1 MENKSNPL
9 SKTVS
14 IILNLLSV
22 GLSLFVLFL
31 SISSFTDGKTFAG
44 VLFLLASIVF
54 SPITKLLL
62 KNKGK
67 PKQRIIRIVGG
78 VLFVLLALPF
88 VLSDSKGKSKTTEPQ
103 PKEEEQLTKLKD
115 SLNAI
120 LKPKNLDICIVIHD
134 LEQLEKECL
143 EKADQKHPDF
153 GTKHTSYNS
162 KCIEESYL
170 NYIKNKGLSK
180 DFISKVTVFAME
192 CTEADRKANIE
203 KLEKEKEAKEER
215 KEKIQKCLQT
225 ASNDLKYKIKES
237 LHNPK
242 SFEEVSSEYNG
253 NNDEVFEIKYTYR
266 GENGL
271 GTVRT
276 ETVFA
281 KVSIKDCSIIEITK

>member
-1 MENKSNPL
+1 MENKSNPI

-54 SPITKLLL
+54 SPITKLLF
-62 KNKGK
+62 KNQDK
-67 PKQRIIRIVGG
+67 PKQRVIRIVGG
-78 VLFVLLALPF
+78 VLFVLIALPF

-103 PKEEEQLTKLKD
+103 PKEEQLTKLKD

-120 LKPKNLDICIVIHD
+120 LKPKNLDVCMIIHD

-153 GTKHTSYNS
+153 GTKHTNYNS

-170 NYIKNKGLSK
+170 TYSKNKGLSK

-192 CTEADRKANIE
+192 CTEADRKTNIK
-203 KLEKEKEAKEER
+203 KLEKEKEAKEEQ
-215 KEKIQKCLQT
+215 KEKIQECLQT
-225 ASNDLKYKIKES
+225 ASIELKYKIKES

-242 SFEEVSSEYNG
+242 SFEEVSSEYNE

-266 GENGL
+266 GENGF
-271 GTVRT
+271 GAVRT

-281 KVSIKDCSIIEITK
+281 KVSIKDCRIIEITK